1 MHIFAMIV
9 ILFISKT
16 LVSIIKKAKFD
27 SKYSEIKLF
36 FVFKVPRSQLKV
48 MLNLFQLILIILT
61 LTNAATAK
69 AGKLFIPNKKL
80 FRFS

>member
-1 MHIFAMIV
+1 M
-9 ILFISKT
+9 L
-16 LVSIIKKAKFD
+16 
-27 SKYSEIKLF
+27 
-36 FVFKVPRSQLKV
+36 KVPRLQLRV

-80 FRFS
+80 FRIS